1 MGTVH
6 DMPSSPGNAEALRAL
21 IGELTTRLKT
31 LELEGEAGSGEP
43 SPPGFTDEKLATIAT
58 SIFRARRRR
67 SKRFDASLFS
77 EPAWD
82 MLLEL
87 FVASIRERPI
97 SASGLCRAADVCETT
112 GQRWIKLLEAHG
124 LVRPPSV
131 SEDEDFRQVE
141 ISDSGFETMRQYVL
155 EGVTRFEMPL
165 PD

>member
-1 MGTVH
+1 MGTLH
-6 DMPSSPGNAEALRAL
+6 DMPSSPASAEALRAL
-21 IGELTTRLKT
+21 IGALSTRLKT
-31 LELEGEAGSGEP
+31 LELEGGAGSAEP
-43 SPPGFTDEKLATIAT
+43 SPPGFADEKLATIAT

-87 FVASIRERPI
+87 FVASIREKPI
-97 SASGLCRAADVCETT
+97 SASALCRAADVCEAT
-112 GQRWIKLLEAHG
+112 GHRWIELLEAHG
-124 LVRPPSV
+124 LVRPRSV
-131 SEDEDFRQVE
+131 SEDGDLRLVE
-141 ISDSGFETMRQYVL
+141 ISDSGFESMRQYVL

>member
-1 MGTVH
+1 M
-6 DMPSSPGNAEALRAL
+6 
-21 IGELTTRLKT
+21 
-31 LELEGEAGSGEP
+31 
-43 SPPGFTDEKLATIAT
+43 
-58 SIFRARRRR
+58 
-67 SKRFDASLFS
+67 
-77 EPAWD
+77 
-82 MLLEL
+82 
-87 FVASIRERPI
+87 
-97 SASGLCRAADVCETT
+97 CRAADVCETT